1 MILEYKETV
10 NRHIIDLTSLWH
22 REIEIVGSYTYG
34 TEVLG
39 DGSVSTSYDLAFT
52 LVRENKLERLVTAT
66 YPLHRYKDA
75 IRHAAEAGPKGAI
88 KVAFDMRDEK
98 RR

>member
-1 MILEYKETV
+1 MAQKFLEM
-10 NRHIIDLTSLWH
+10 DP
-22 REIEIVGSYTYG
+22 
-34 TEVLG
+34 
-39 DGSVSTSYDLAFT
+39 STSYDLAFT

-66 YPLHRYKDA
+66 YPLTDTKMLSVMLLKRT
-75 IRHAAEAGPKGAI
+75 KGAI

>member
-1 MILEYKETV
+1 MGMSQSQV
-10 NRHIIDLTSLWH
+10 ALTYFP
-22 REIEIVGSYTYG
+22 EQ
-34 TEVLG
+34 
-39 DGSVSTSYDLAFT
+39 AFT